1 MDYAIGAGC
10 VLKNIENLRPEKNP
24 IRSTNKPKPVKYT
37 RDRDGYDNLKSAGQ
51 EVQLVMR

>member
-37 RDRDGYDNLKSAGQ
+37 RDRDGYDNLKSVGQ